1 MSLLKRGI
9 LSPAY
14 TYGAL
19 AGNTSKYKFDF
30 SQVNQQALHMDG
42 IADSLING
50 VPHLNVGGEEGLRD
64 MKIIDAIFK
73 SVAQDGKQVLI

>member
-1 MSLLKRGI
+1 
-9 LSPAY
+9 
-14 TYGAL
+14 
-19 AGNTSKYKFDF
+19 
-30 SQVNQQALHMDG
+30 MDG

-73 SVAQDGKQVLI
+73 SVAQDGKRVLI